1 MVGFQIYF
9 EGRANG
15 TYWWVWDLRWVLRK
29 GSRKHKI
36 FVLSNWMNG
45 NTIYR
50 DWEDW
55 KKKIK
60 SSANDV
66 RCLLNFSNL
75 FLSVFAVL
83 KFQTYWTCLIWFFS
97 IFSLSRTLSHLPV
110 PRATSCSFLRFEL
123 KASLFRE
130 TFQLID

>member
-1 MVGFQIYF
+1 MGLRF
-9 EGRANG
+9 EMGLEKG
-15 TYWWVWDLRWVLRK
+15 LKETY
-29 GSRKHKI
+29 KI

-83 KFQTYWTCLIWFFS
+83 KFQTY
-97 IFSLSRTLSHLPV
+97 
-110 PRATSCSFLRFEL
+110 
-123 KASLFRE
+123 
-130 TFQLID
+130 